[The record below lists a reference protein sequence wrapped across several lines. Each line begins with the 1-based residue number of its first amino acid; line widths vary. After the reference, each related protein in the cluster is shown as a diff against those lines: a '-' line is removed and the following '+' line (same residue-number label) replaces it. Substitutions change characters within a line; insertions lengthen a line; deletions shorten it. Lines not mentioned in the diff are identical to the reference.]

1 MKEQTEVRLLKPGRY
16 VLIDDEPCKITSIST
31 SKPGK
36 HGAAKAKIEAAS
48 IFTDQKK
55 TMMAPVTE
63 KVFVPMIDKRTA
75 QVVAVMGDQV
85 QLMDME
91 TYETFEMPIPDEYKG
106 QVEAGKELSY
116 LEAMGRKMIT
126 RA

>member
-16 VLIDDEPCKITSIST
+16 VIIEDEACKILNITT

-36 HGAAKAKIEAAS
+36 HGAAKAKIEAVS

-91 TYETFEMPIPDEYKG
+91 TYETFEMPIPKEYEG
-106 QVEAGKELSY
+106 QIEAGKEISY

>member
-1 MKEQTEVRLLKPGRY
+1 MKEQTEVRLLKTGRY
-16 VLIDDEPCKITSIST
+16 VIIEDEPCKILNITT

-36 HGAAKAKIEAAS
+36 HGSAKAKIEATS

-55 TMMAPVTE
+55 TLMAPVTE

-91 TYETFEMPIPDEYKG
+91 TYETFEMPIPDEYEG
-106 QVEAGKELSY
+106 QIEAGKEISY